1 MEVQRRHQ
9 AEPPTRDALL
19 TAWRAQER
27 GQPEGWDFSALE
39 GRMVEDPVP
48 WDLDRTYRE
57 VLTGTRTA
65 LDLGTG
71 GGEHL
76 LRFDGHLPDDTFA
89 TEGWAPNVAVARRLL
104 APHSIEVVHWAHD
117 RDREPPTPMPFPDAR
132 FEVVLSRHEAYD
144 AREIYRVLRSGGH
157 FVTQQVD
164 GSELGEIHR
173 ALGLLPRYPEIDLA
187 RLAQE
192 AAQAGFEVLDADEHV
207 GFYRFADVAALIA
220 YLQRVPWDAP
230 DDFSVDEYADELLAL
245 HDDTIGAGRPL
256 QATKIRFWLHLRKP
270 EAPLLP

>member
-1 MEVQRRHQ
+1 MGPRPDLPRGADRHPDRPRPRHGRRGAPAALRRAPARRHIRHRGLGTQRR
-9 AEPPTRDALL
+9 R
-19 TAWRAQER
+19 RA
-27 GQPEGWDFSALE
+27 A
-39 GRMVEDPVP
+39 
-48 WDLDRTYRE
+48 
-57 VLTGTRTA
+57 A
-65 LDLGTG
+65 
-71 GGEHL
+71 
-76 LRFDGHLPDDTFA
+76 
-89 TEGWAPNVAVARRLL
+89 ARAAQHR
-104 APHSIEVVHWAHD
+104 
-117 RDREPPTPMPFPDAR
+117 
-132 FEVVLSRHEAYD
+132 
-144 AREIYRVLRSGGH
+144 GH

-173 ALGLLPRYPEIDLA
+173 ALGLLPRYPKIDLA